1 MNSVYISSIDI
12 FIIAIFLLANILI
25 ALSKYKKIN
34 NIRDYALSDNI
45 TSGALMATLFA
56 TYIGAGSTVGNI
68 EKVYEKGLI
77 FAVAMMFG
85 PLIWITTAKVF
96 ANNIEYFKEKGCMSI
111 SDVMEVLY
119 GKTARW
125 ITNILYT
132 MLAVGVL
139 TMQVTAIGYLLHFFL
154 GVSREVGAFIG
165 FSVLTFYSALGGIRA
180 VIVTDILQSFVLFV
194 GIPLACLT
202 AYYNIGGYEALISKL
217 PPTHTSFEINRDNI
231 ILLASLI
238 FYFMIP
244 ISSGSYIQRYL
255 MARSSN
261 QLNSVMTRNAF
272 ISIPFMLT
280 LCFVGYIVKATN
292 PDLNPNQ
299 AFYYIIG
306 NDLPPIVTGII
317 ISGILAA
324 IMSTADSWLNTASIL
339 IAHDII
345 KKASPVEISE
355 KAELNIARFAV
366 IFLSGLAAILS
377 LKYGKSILGI
387 DWFVSNFWEP
397 LVLVPIAF
405 GFLKFRTNFYS
416 YITCILF
423 GIFGS
428 VSGAKITGEYATI
441 SLLMGV
447 LSGVFGMIIAHRF
460 QGLHK
465 LEKQQINS
473 KVVPQ
478 KKNFFQFS
486 ISGLSLSLNKY
497 LDTHGKYYTYLGI
510 FGLTYYL
517 VASLAFDFDYSANEI
532 RLLSLRGFALFISFM
547 LCMNE
552 VYLPKNLRSKVMPY
566 FWFFSLSYLLPFM
579 GLYTFFISGFDTYW
593 FICLLLSLLLMII
606 LGGWSAFAYG
616 SVIGFIAA
624 YFNFASTDYLV
635 EVGLND
641 EGPVL
646 VFIMMVSIVFLI
658 FFIKK
663 KEEIFEE
670 KIESKLIYGS
680 SIAHEIRNTLFSAEL
695 FAKTVSDIVNQ
706 GEKISKEDIEFLK
719 GILPSFKKALNEG
732 FQIVDRNLN
741 AVRSDIKNAEDNGV
755 YQSSETVR
763 EALEAMK
770 LGEDQRAR
778 IILNLENEFEY
789 HGSRHFIKHVIMNL
803 VSNGLKYAGKEARI
817 TISSKS
823 EDMSLI
829 VSDNGRGIELEQLE
843 YIFDPFSEKRKV
855 TGTGIG
861 LAFVKRVMD
870 EMGGSV
876 ECQSEL
882 GKYTKFIL
890 RFPN

>member
-1 MNSVYISSIDI
+1 MNTAYISSADI
-12 FIIAIFLLANILI
+12 AIIAVFLLSNILI
-25 ALSKYKKIN
+25 AFSKYKKIS
-34 NIRDYALSDNI
+34 NIREYTLSDNI
-45 TSGALMATLFA
+45 SSGALMATLFA

-96 ANNIEYFKEKGCMSI
+96 SSNIEYFKEKGCMSI

-119 GKTARW
+119 GKPARW

-154 GVSREVGAFIG
+154 GVSREVGALIG

-194 GIPLACLT
+194 GVPLACLT
-202 AYYNIGGYEALISKL
+202 AYYNIGGYQALMSKL
-217 PPTHTSFEINRDNI
+217 PETHTSFEINKENI
-231 ILLASLI
+231 LLLASLI
-238 FYFMIP
+238 FYFVIP

-261 QLNSVMTRNAF
+261 QLKSVMTRNAF
-272 ISIPFMLT
+272 LSIPFMIT
-280 LCFVGYIVKATN
+280 LCFVGYIVKATE
-292 PDLNPNQ
+292 PELNANE

-306 NDLPPIVTGII
+306 YHLPPIVTGVI

-345 KKASPVEISE
+345 KKASPFEISD
-355 KAELNIARFAV
+355 KAELNIARISV
-366 IFLSGLAAILS
+366 VFLSGLAALLS
-377 LKYGKSILGI
+377 LKFGKSILGI

-405 GFLKFRTNFYS
+405 GFMKFRTNLYS
-416 YITCILF
+416 YLTCLMF

-428 VSGAKITGEYATI
+428 VTGGKITGEYATI

-447 LSGVFGMIIAHRF
+447 SFGIIGMLLAHRI

-465 LEKQQINS
+465 LDISNS
-473 KVVPQ
+473 NQ
-478 KKNFFQFS
+478 GSGFIKKNFFNFS
-486 ISGLSLSLNKY
+486 FNSLNLSVNKY
-497 LDTHGKYYTYLGI
+497 LDIHGKYYTYLGI

-517 VASLAFDFDYSANEI
+517 IASLAFDFDYSANEI
-532 RLLSLRGFALFISFM
+532 QLLSLRGFGLFISFM
-547 LCMNE
+547 LCMHE
-552 VYLPKNLRSKVMPY
+552 VYLPKKFRVRIMPY
-566 FWFFSLSYLLPFM
+566 FWFFSLLYLLPFM
-579 GLYTFFISGFDTYW
+579 GLYTFLISGFDTYW

-606 LGGWSAFAYG
+606 LGGWKAFAYG
-616 SVIGFIAA
+616 TIIGFIAA
-624 YFNFASTDYLV
+624 YLNFASADYLV

-663 KEEIFEE
+663 KEEIFED

-695 FAKTVSDIVNQ
+695 FTKTVSEIIDQ
-706 GEKISKEDIEFLK
+706 GDKITKEEIEFLK
-719 GILPSFKKALNEG
+719 SIIPSFKKALNDG
-732 FQIVDRNLN
+732 FQIVERNLN
-741 AVRSDIKNAEDNGV
+741 AVRNDIKNAEDNGV
-755 YQSSETVR
+755 YSITSTVY
-763 EALEAMK
+763 EALDSMK
-770 LGEDQRAR
+770 LGEDQRSR
-778 IILNLENEFEY
+778 IIFELNNDFEY
-789 HGSRHFIKHVIMNL
+789 LGSRHFIKHVVMNL
-803 VSNGLKYAGKEARI
+803 VSNAIKYAGKEAVIKI
-817 TISSKS
+817 TSQS
-823 EDMSLI
+823 DDNSLSI
-829 VSDNGRGIELEQLE
+829 TDNGRGIDPEQLDC
-843 YIFDPFSEKRKV
+843 IFDPFSNKRKV
-855 TGTGIG
+855 VGTGIG

-870 EMGGSV
+870 EIGGSV

-890 RFPN
+890 RFSI

>member
-1 MNSVYISSIDI
+1 MNSAYISTIDI
-12 FIIAIFLLANILI
+12 IIIGIFLFANILI

-34 NIRDYALSDNI
+34 NIREYALSDNI

-77 FAVAMMFG
+77 FAIAMMFG
-85 PLIWITTAKVF
+85 PLIWLTTAKVF

-154 GVSREVGAFIG
+154 GISKELGALIG

-202 AYYNIGGYEALISKL
+202 AYYNIGGYESLISKL
-217 PPTHTSFEINRDNI
+217 PSTHTSFEVNRDNL
-231 ILLASLI
+231 ILLTSLI

-255 MARSSN
+255 MARSSS
-261 QLNSVMTRNAF
+261 QLKTAMTRNAF

-366 IFLSGLAAILS
+366 VLLSGLAALLS

-405 GFLKFRTNFYS
+405 GFMKFRTNVYS
-416 YITCILF
+416 YLTCLLF
-423 GIFGS
+423 GVFGS
-428 VSGAKITGEYATI
+428 FTGAKITGEYATI

-447 LSGVFGMIIAHRF
+447 VFGVLGMIIAHRF

-465 LEKQQINS
+465 IAINQINPRVIES
-473 KVVPQ
+473 

-486 ISGLSLSLNKY
+486 LTSFSLSLNKY
-497 LDTHGKYYTYLGI
+497 LDTHGKYYAYLGI

-517 VASLAFDFDYSANEI
+517 VASLAFDFDYSANEV

-552 VYLPKNLRSKVMPY
+552 VYLPKNLRAKIMPY
-566 FWFFSLSYLLPFM
+566 FWFFSLTYLLPFM
-579 GLYTFFISGFDTYW
+579 GLYTFFISGFDDYW
-593 FICLLLSLLLMII
+593 LICLLLSLLLMII
-606 LGGWSAFAYG
+606 LGGWTAFAYG
-616 SVIGFIAA
+616 SIIGFIAA

-646 VFIMMVSIVFLI
+646 VLIMMVSIIFLI

-706 GEKISKEDIEFLK
+706 GRKISKDDIEFLK
-719 GILPSFKKALNEG
+719 SILPSFRRALNEG

-741 AVRSDIKNAEDNGV
+741 AVRSDIKNAGDNGIYHV
-755 YQSSETVR
+755 STTVI
-763 EALEAMK
+763 EAIEGMK
-770 LGEDQRAR
+770 LTEDQMAR
-778 IILNLENEFEY
+778 VIISLDNDFEFN
-789 HGSRHFIKHVIMNL
+789 GSAHFIKHVIMNL
-803 VSNGLKYAGKEARI
+803 VSNALKYAGKGAII
-817 TISSKS
+817 TINSRS
-823 EDMSLI
+823 EDMSLTI
-829 VSDNGRGIELEQLE
+829 SDNGKGIDPEQLD
-843 YIFDPFSEKRKV
+843 YIFDPFSEKRRV

-876 ECQSEL
+876 ECRSEI
-882 GKYTKFIL
+882 GKYTKFII